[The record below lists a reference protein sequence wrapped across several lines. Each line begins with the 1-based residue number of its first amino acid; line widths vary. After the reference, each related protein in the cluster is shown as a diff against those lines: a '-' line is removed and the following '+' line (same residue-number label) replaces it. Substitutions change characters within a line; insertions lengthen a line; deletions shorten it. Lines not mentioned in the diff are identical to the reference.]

1 MSNTTQEIP
10 QNPQDFKKECQ
21 DKLYESVLNKIEQ
34 ELANPKAKTS
44 VADDN
49 DEKTAKKKSCS
60 CSSCIGA
67 IASVLLLV
75 VYAGL
80 IVWIVEYLFDS
91 KDVQCGGV
99 TLCASN
105 NTTTLLVVVL
115 ILATIVLIMSGI
127 FILRY
132 IRYCHE
138 VCKDESEK
146 KDDFKKKAEP
156 SMTEVMIKRIQDA
169 VFNEIVDDTIEAFKD
184 KK

>member
-1 MSNTTQEIP
+1 M
-10 QNPQDFKKECQ
+10 
-21 DKLYESVLNKIEQ
+21 
-34 ELANPKAKTS
+34 
-44 VADDN
+44 
-49 DEKTAKKKSCS
+49 
-60 CSSCIGA
+60 
-67 IASVLLLV
+67 
-75 VYAGL
+75 
-80 IVWIVEYLFDS
+80 
-91 KDVQCGGV
+91 

-146 KDDFKKKAEP
+146 KDDSKKKAEP

-184 KK
+184 KR